1 MSDLTGSFDLLRKR
15 LTALAETLRGK
26 TETLNR
32 QRLEVYGRVEP
43 KLQARLA
50 ARTENNCV
58 ARDVVRVGDNLLF
71 AYNVFIGL
79 KKQTRV
85 EDVFCLYNLGDSEA
99 GAELE
104 PVPSADSFLA
114 DQRFVADFRELYT
127 YYRATTLDLL
137 RIVGDKLLMV
147 FRTGNNPGDKRI
159 FRFTMHLDGKVEYID
174 NRGERDHVLPP
185 AHDFEWLPVSREQFV
200 LGRHPHVN
208 ILDTIFV
215 ETVGGDLTIKVENN
229 TETGLGI
236 YAEPV
241 DDKNQSLA
249 DAEFYYADLRSMIVL
264 KIRPYR
270 EEQWRY
276 LVFNRR
282 SSEVVRIDEIG
293 ASCLELP
300 EDHGIVFPGG
310 YYLESGEFKHFA
322 DLGHDFT
329 GFRLKRQI
337 RAPSGEDVLYVF
349 HEEAGGRYALLPYNL
364 IDRAIGAPLLA
375 HGYARFEDGR
385 MLLFTPELEEP
396 TRIHTMQLWASPF
409 ASDEHAA
416 KQARP
421 QGLFGRLGNAT
432 LVRGLAELRQLARMA
447 EDANSEGGFDRLIKL
462 ATRTT
467 DAYPWVKEEEAG
479 GLNEELSSIHKAAN
493 SALQAFERLEQQRG
507 QARQLVAHEAQAVR
521 ELISKTE
528 ALLWQKPDDFTQAIA
543 ALKRRRGEL
552 VAVSEQAFV
561 DQPAIEALDL
571 QLRQMQGRV
580 GERAIK
586 FFADPAAFAT
596 LKSGLDELSE
606 ELEQAPSTAKL
617 APLGERLDELAD
629 SLDGLSEL
637 IAGFEQTD
645 AQERASLLQS
655 TGALYAEVN
664 RLRSR
669 LKQRVE
675 SLLESEQGLEF
686 GAQVTVFEQALAHQ
700 LGRCESPEA
709 VEEGLARALSQI
721 EELEGR
727 FAGQPR
733 FAEELVSRRE
743 AALEAFTA
751 RREQLT
757 AQREQRSATLKAAIT
772 RILDGIPRRVG
783 RLSDGEEIHAFF
795 ASDSLVDRA
804 RTQIEQLRTQ
814 GDAVSADESAARLQS
829 LKEAGLRDARDR
841 ADLGSSGNALALGK
855 HRFSI
860 ERRTLELV
868 LLHDDDK
875 LVMQLAGTDYRMP
888 LDWPEAEPYRHVW
901 AQSLVSENR
910 AVYRSEY
917 LAAELFERWQH
928 GDPDAVAALRADDDE
943 LNAWVAEQAQR
954 RPAEDYQRGVHD
966 ADAALI
972 FKALVVQAE
981 MAGALACPTQA
992 RILAQALYASKR
1004 EVERS
1009 ALRTQA
1015 AALHWLSGRSSD
1027 PTPLPHTWLSALAEL
1042 AEQLQID
1049 AADDAL
1055 AQAARHLIEALGAD
1069 SAQFPLAGRADDIAK
1084 SVKSALPSQLLGC
1097 LAEATLPLLE
1107 RWSLA
1112 CAWCRSNAETG
1123 DTPVRDTVI
1132 AEAACTLL
1140 FDAPRK
1146 RVNVDLDAEISDL
1159 RGEHERLRDGKLQ
1172 ISLPEF
1178 LGRLSHYRASTR
1190 PAFEAFAKQR
1200 HQRLAQV
1207 QDAMQLEQFQPR
1219 PMAGFVR
1226 NRLID
1231 EVYLPMVGNN
1241 LAKQIGTVGDKRSDR
1256 SGMLLLISPP
1266 GYGKTTLMEYLADRL
1281 GMIFVRVNGPTLGHE
1296 VVGLDPLQAPH
1307 RAAREELEKLN
1318 LGLAMGRNVM
1328 LYLDDIQHLSPEFLQ
1343 KFISLADGTR
1353 RIDAVVDGV
1362 ATSIDLRGK
1371 RFCIVMAGN
1380 PYTEQGESF
1389 RIPDMLANRAD
1400 TYNLGD
1406 VLSGREQLFAD
1417 SYLENA
1423 LTAHPLTQPLAERS
1437 RDDIRIA
1444 LRIAGGE
1451 DEPLPS
1457 SVTSGV
1463 EVGEL
1468 LRRLGTVRNLLMQ
1481 VNGAY
1486 VASAAQDDSYRTEPP
1501 FKLQGSYRNM
1511 VKLAAQLSPLMTPKE
1526 IDSLVRDHYRGE
1538 AQTLGARA
1546 EENLLKLAHLAGQPS
1561 DDEQQRWGSLCEEFR
1576 RVLKQGG
1583 KDADGITRIS
1593 GLLADIASQLE
1604 KQSSHGR
1611 EVSEALTALNQ
1622 LSALQGLVERAPLTV
1637 ETPAVIGETLQQMAK
1652 SYDDTLVPL
1661 VSAIHH
1667 KLSLDQSI
1675 WEHIRHVRT
1684 ELDGL
1689 VGRLQAPN
1697 KTVAKPTRTRKS
1709 AAKKAAPDDQ

>member
-15 LTALAETLRGK
+15 LTAQAEMLRGK

-50 ARTENNCV
+50 ARTENKCV
-58 ARDVVRVGDNLLF
+58 ARDVVRVADNLLF

-79 KKQTRV
+79 KKETRV
-85 EDVFCLYNLGDSEA
+85 EDVFCLYRLGDSEA

-104 PVPSADSFLA
+104 SVPSTDTFLA

-137 RIVGDKLLMV
+137 RIVGDKLLMI
-147 FRTGNNPGDKRI
+147 FRTGKNPGDKRV
-159 FRFTMHLDGKVEYID
+159 FRFSIHLDGQVEYID
-174 NRGERDHVLPP
+174 NRGDRDHVLPP
-185 AHDFEWLPVSREQFV
+185 THGFEWQPVTREQFA

-215 ETVGGDLTIKVENN
+215 EAVGGDLTIKVEDN
-229 TETGLGI
+229 TETGQGI
-236 YAEPV
+236 YSEPV
-241 DDKNQSLA
+241 EDKNQSLA
-249 DAEFYYADLRSMIVL
+249 DAEIYYADLRSLILL

-276 LVFNRR
+276 LVYNQR
-282 SSEVVRIDEIG
+282 SREVVRIDEIG

-322 DLGHDFT
+322 DLGHDFS

-349 HEEAGGRYALLPYNL
+349 HEGAGGRYALLPYNL

-396 TRIHTMQLWASPF
+396 TRLHTMQLWASPF
-409 ASDEHAA
+409 ASEEHAA
-416 KQARP
+416 KQTRP

-432 LVRGLAELRQLARMA
+432 LVRGLAELRQLARLA
-447 EDANSEGGFDRLIKL
+447 EEANSEGGFDRLIKL

-467 DAYPWVKEEEAG
+467 DAYPWVREEEAG
-479 GLNEELSSIHKAAN
+479 GLNEELASIHKAAN

-507 QARQLVAHEAQAVR
+507 QARQLVTREAQAVR
-521 ELISKTE
+521 ELVSKTE
-528 ALLWQKPDDFTQAIA
+528 SLLWQKPDDFTHAIA

-561 DQPAIEALDL
+561 DTVAVAALDQ
-571 QLRQMQGRV
+571 QLRETQTRV

-596 LKSGLDELSE
+596 LKTGLDKLSE
-606 ELEQAPSTAKL
+606 ELEEAPSTAKL
-617 APLGERLDELAD
+617 APLGVQLDELAD

-637 IAGFEQTD
+637 IAGFDQTD
-645 AQERASLLQS
+645 AQERATLLHS
-655 TGALYAEVN
+655 TSALYAEVN

-669 LKQRVE
+669 LKQRAE
-675 SLLESEQGLEF
+675 GLLESEQGLEF
-686 GAQVTVFEQALAHQ
+686 SAQVTVFEQSLANQ
-700 LGRCESPEA
+700 LGRCDSPEA

-727 FAGQPR
+727 FAAQPK

-751 RREQLT
+751 RREQLS
-757 AQREQRSATLKAAIT
+757 AQREKRSATLKAAIA
-772 RILDGIPRRVG
+772 RILDGIPRRVS
-783 RLSDGEEIHAFF
+783 RLNDGDEIHAFF
-795 ASDSLVDRA
+795 ASDTLVDRA
-804 RTQIEQLRTQ
+804 RTQIEQLREE
-814 GDAVSADESAARLQS
+814 GDAVSADEAAGRLQG
-829 LKEAGLRDARDR
+829 LKEGGLRDARDR

-868 LLHDDDK
+868 LLHDDDR
-875 LVMQLAGTDYRMP
+875 LVMQLAGTDYRRP
-888 LDWPEAEPYRHVW
+888 LQWPEAEPYRDVW
-901 AQSLVSENR
+901 AQSLISEND
-910 AVYRSEY
+910 AVYRAEF
-917 LAAELFERWQH
+917 LAAALFERWQR
-928 GDPDAVAALRADDDE
+928 GDSEIVAILRGEAEALDE
-943 LNAWVAEQAQR
+943 WVANQAQR
-954 RPAEDYQRGVHD
+954 RPAEDYQRGIHD
-966 ADAALI
+966 ADAAIILT
-972 FKALVVQAE
+972 ALVAQAE
-981 MAGALACPTQA
+981 LAGALACPTDA
-992 RILAQALYASKR
+992 RVLAQALYASKR
-1004 EVERS
+1004 EVERA
-1009 ALRTQA
+1009 ALINQST
-1015 AALHWLSGRSSD
+1015 ALHWLHGRSGHQ
-1027 PTPLPHTWLSALAEL
+1027 PPLPQSWLDSLTEL
-1042 AEQLQID
+1042 AEQLAIDTTADSLALAAHHLID
-1049 AADDAL
+1049 A
-1055 AQAARHLIEALGAD
+1055 LGSD
-1069 SAQFPLAGRADDIAK
+1069 SAQFPLAGAADDV
-1084 SVKSALPSQLLGC
+1084 VKAVRSALPRKLLAC
-1097 LAEATLPLLE
+1097 LNEAAVPLGERWALAHAWCQAEAEADAKTAPSAL
-1107 RWSLA
+1107 
-1112 CAWCRSNAETG
+1112 TH
-1123 DTPVRDTVI
+1123 
-1132 AEAACTLL
+1132 EAAGAML
-1140 FDAPRK
+1140 FDAPRQ
-1146 RVNVDLDAEISDL
+1146 RVNVDLNVELSGL
-1159 RGEHERLRDGKLQ
+1159 RGEHECISDGKMRV
-1172 ISLPEF
+1172 SLPEF
-1178 LGRLSHYRASTR
+1178 LGRLGHFQSVTQ
-1190 PAFEAFAKQR
+1190 PAFVAFAAQR

-1207 QDAMQLEQFQPR
+1207 QDTMQLEQFQPR

-1281 GMIFVRVNGPTLGHE
+1281 GMIFVRINGPTLGHD
-1296 VVGLDPLQAPH
+1296 VVGLDPAQAPH

-1328 LYLDDIQHLSPEFLQ
+1328 LYLDDIQHLSPEFMQ

-1353 RIDAVVDGV
+1353 RIDAVVDGQ

-1423 LTAHPLTQPLAERS
+1423 LTAHPLTQPLTERS
-1437 RDDIRIA
+1437 RDDVRVA
-1444 LRIAGGE
+1444 LRIAAGE
-1451 DEPLPS
+1451 DEVLPS
-1457 SVTSGV
+1457 SVPNGM
-1463 EVGEL
+1463 EVSEL
-1468 LRRLGTVRNLLMQ
+1468 LVRLGTVRDLLMQ

-1486 VASAAQDDSYRTEPP
+1486 VASAAQDDSYRSEPP

-1511 VKLAAQLSPLMTPKE
+1511 VKLTAQLSPLMTPKE
-1526 IDSLVRDHYRGE
+1526 IDALIRDHYRGE

-1546 EENLLKLAHLAGQPS
+1546 EENLLKLAHLAGQP
-1561 DDEQQRWGSLCEEFR
+1561 DDEEQSRWQTLCEEFR

-1583 KDADGITRIS
+1583 KDADGLTRIS

-1604 KQSSHGR
+1604 KQSGHGHD
-1611 EVSEALTALNQ
+1611 VSEALTALKQ
-1622 LSALQGLVERAPLTV
+1622 LSALQSMADRPAPTV
-1637 ETPAVIGETLQQMAK
+1637 QTPAVIGETLQQLAK
-1652 SYDDTLVPL
+1652 SYNDTLVPL
-1661 VSAIHH
+1661 VSAVHH
-1667 KLSLDQSI
+1667 KLRLDQSI
-1675 WEHIRHVRT
+1675 WEHVRHVRT

-1689 VGRLQAPN
+1689 VGRLEGSVKAP
-1697 KTVAKPTRTRKS
+1697 TKPVRKRR
-1709 AAKKAAPDDQ
+1709 APKAQSDGDN